1 METGTEARRG
11 IGPAWV
17 AIALGTLVALALV
30 VTARSE
36 GSPGQP
42 LELQTFSPIGVRG
55 GVLAVSVG
63 VRNTGDDDL
72 EVLDAS
78 IPDLEDVH
86 FSSVTG
92 EPAAAIRAGTDGAFR
107 MRFPT
112 LCPDP
117 PSLDRITVRLRIGDH
132 EHAQSL
138 RFPGA
143 IRWECR

>member
-11 IGPAWV
+11 IGPARP
-17 AIALGTLVALALV
+17 AIALGVLVALAV
-30 VTARSE
+30 AVTARTE

-42 LELQTFSPIGVRG
+42 LELQAFSPIGARG
-55 GVLAVSVG
+55 DVIAVSVG
-63 VRNTGDDDL
+63 VRNTAGADV

-86 FSSVTG
+86 FSSGTS
-92 EPAAAIRAGTDGAFR
+92 EPAAAVRAGGDGTFR
-107 MRFPT
+107 MRIPT

-117 PSLDRITVRLRIGDH
+117 PALDRITVRLRMGGH

>member
-17 AIALGTLVALALV
+17 AIALGALVALALV

-42 LELQTFSPIGVRG
+42 LELKTFSAIGARG
-55 GVLAVSVG
+55 GEIAVSVG
-63 VRNTGDDDL
+63 VRNTGTTDI
-72 EVLDAS
+72 EVVDAS
-78 IPDLEDVH
+78 LPDIDAVH
-86 FSSVTG
+86 LGGSTT
-92 EPAAAIRAGTDGAFR
+92 PIRAGEDGRFLLR
-107 MRFPT
+107 MPT

-117 PSLDRITVRLRIGDH
+117 PELDRLVVRLRMGGH